1 MNDKK
6 KIQNVMDKI
15 PVNRKLEERLLAM
28 KEGKANEIAAKCK
41 KTRKQTYGKR
51 IVQVAAAFVFFFVLS
66 NTTAFAFTGS
76 TIVEMMFGGR
86 GGEYV
91 AELVDVGEQQVQIG
105 DYRVTM
111 KESIF
116 EKETKIGYA
125 VFEIENDRGEILYD
139 KDMSLFLDFGEE
151 INPEEESGRR
161 RFIFS
166 TKGGGGVSGRAQ
178 KKGKTL
184 LACMSFELS
193 EGGTGLEITDE
204 VTNDSYSF
212 KIHSESQAKKYFVG
226 DNTNLWISS
235 LGIMMVSEYKEGE
248 EDIPVRT
255 VEAADKDGR
264 KFMLFDEGRDETAWT
279 TYSENVDGGTVSQ
292 WNQFSFAEPIDLE
305 RVATVYVNGKEV
317 KDFR

>member
-6 KIQNVMDKI
+6 KIQTVMDKI
-15 PVNRKLEERLLAM
+15 PVNKKLEEKLLAM
-28 KEGKANEIAAKCK
+28 KEGNANQIAAKCK

-51 IVQVAAAFVFFFVLS
+51 IVQVAAVFVFFFVLS

-76 TIVEMMFGGR
+76 TIVEMMFGSR

-91 AELVDVGEQQVQIG
+91 AELVDVGEQRVQIG
-105 DYRVTM
+105 DYQVMM

-125 VFEIENDRGEILYD
+125 VFEIENDRGEILCD
-139 KDMSLFLDFGEE
+139 KDISLFLDFGEE
-151 INPEEESGRR
+151 INPEEEPGRR

-212 KIHSESQAKKYFVG
+212 KIHSESQAKKYFI
-226 DNTNLWISS
+226 DNNTNLWISS
-235 LGIMMVSEYKEGE
+235 LGIMMVSECKEGE
-248 EDIPVRT
+248 KNTLVRT

-264 KFMLFDEGRDETAWT
+264 KSMLFDEGQDQTAWT
-279 TYSENVDGGTVSQ
+279 TYNENVDGGTVSH